1 VTSPNLERLARAGEL
16 KRERFTRVE
25 FESLLRTA
33 TTLLAD
39 ARRTEL
45 SDESRFR
52 LVYGASYALASAAL
66 RLHGYRSESRYL
78 VFQCLEHTALLDR
91 SRARL
96 FSLCHDRRN
105 RAEYTGDFEIEE
117 ALLEDFLHA
126 AEELLGVVSRVTPE
140 A

>member
-16 KRERFTRVE
+16 KPERFTHGE
-25 FESLLRTA
+25 LESLLHTA

-39 ARRTEL
+39 AKRSEL
-45 SDESRFR
+45 SSESRFR

-78 VFQCLEHTALLDR
+78 VFQCLEHTAALDR
-91 SRARL
+91 SQALL

-105 RAEYTGDFEIEE
+105 RAEYTGVFEIEE
-117 ALLEDFLHA
+117 ALMEDFLRA
-126 AEELLGVVSRVTPE
+126 AEELLGRVSRMRPE
-140 A
+140 G